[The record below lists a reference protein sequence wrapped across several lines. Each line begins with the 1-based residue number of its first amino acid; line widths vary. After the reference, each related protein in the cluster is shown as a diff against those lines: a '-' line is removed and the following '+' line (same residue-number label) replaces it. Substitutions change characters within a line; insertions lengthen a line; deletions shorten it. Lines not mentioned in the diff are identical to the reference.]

1 MAENYSLN
9 AKFGLN
15 VSSAGTKI
23 KQQAQNVGASLSET
37 VGGLFENMTNFVAK
51 NENVYNGNVEY
62 EIGVASRQ
70 AMIIGMNLKNADTK
84 HRFDITI

>member
-1 MAENYSLN
+1 MPENYSLN

-15 VSSAGTKI
+15 VASSGTSFKQKMESAGAELSKS
-23 KQQAQNVGASLSET
+23 VGD
-37 VGGLFENMTNFVAK
+37 LFESMTSFVAK

-70 AMIIGMNLKNADTK
+70 AMIIGMNLKASETK
-84 HRFDITI
+84 HRLDFNI